1 MIGISGFYKGSS
13 NCIGKDTVADLVCSL
28 VKGTKYSFAN
38 KPKKMLCLLT
48 NTKMFHWNNH
58 LFKDKVIFYNRD
70 GNEYTGREYLIKF
83 AEGIKQT
90 MGEYVW
96 IDALFDEIEQSNS
109 NPVISDIRFFN
120 EAQQFTQMG
129 GTIIY
134 LNRDNSYVKDLEQVK
149 IVSLPNVKMVNAN
162 DRDEIKFL
170 VTKIIKE
177 VCEK

>member
-28 VKGTKYSFAN
+28 VKGTKFSLADIA
-38 KPKKMLCLLT
+38 KEMLCLLT
-48 NTKMFHWNNH
+48 NTQMYNWNNH
-58 LFKDKVIFYNRD
+58 SFKDKVNFYDRD
-70 GNEYTGREYLIKF
+70 GTEYTGREYLVKF
-83 AEGIKQT
+83 AEGMKQV

-96 IDALFDEIEQSNS
+96 IDALIDKMESVNS
-109 NPVISDIRFFN
+109 NAVVSDIRFFN
-120 EAQQFTQMG
+120 EAQQFTRMG

-134 LNRDNSYVKDLEQVK
+134 LNRDDSYIKDLEQVK

-170 VTKIIKE
+170 VTEIIKE
-177 VCEK
+177 ICKK